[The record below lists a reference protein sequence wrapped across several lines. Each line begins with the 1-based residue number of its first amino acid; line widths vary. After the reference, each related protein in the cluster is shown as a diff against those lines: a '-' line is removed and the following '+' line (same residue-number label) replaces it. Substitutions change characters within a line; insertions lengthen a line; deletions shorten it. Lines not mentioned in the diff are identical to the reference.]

1 MPPAI
6 VTRHLARMLTGSLS
20 VPVKCGTVRTRGLFD
35 NEAMLVDDGAGEVRR
50 EQRVLYVPTGTF
62 PTAKQNTR
70 LDIDGSTYEVR
81 AVLPMEDGAVT
92 RYLVAPV

>member
-6 VTRHLARMLTGSLS
+6 VTRHLAKMLAGALS
-20 VPVKCGTVRTRGLFD
+20 VPVKCGTIRTRGLFD

-50 EQRVLYVPTGTF
+50 EQRVLYLRTGIL

-70 LDIDGSTYEVR
+70 VTIDGGAYEVR
-81 AVLPMEDGAVT
+81 AVLPMEDGEVT